1 MRVHLR
7 VCVFVRVRVGECVR
21 VRVGV
26 MEIKTF
32 SWAKRR
38 LISPL
43 KFRFYDFGKKVFIKI
58 KCWSSSRLKKDGL
71 NF

>member
-1 MRVHLR
+1 MSVCVCVSLRVH
-7 VCVFVRVRVGECVR
+7 VGVR

-38 LISPL
+38 LISQL